1 MLLIYTNN
9 LIFQNLTIEILE
21 ILLIIPIN
29 IVKGKQSFYH
39 QIKTYLKNLKN
50 LKSINTRKIDK
61 FNNDFNKI
69 R

>member
-9 LIFQNLTIEILE
+9 LIFQDLTIEILE

-29 IVKGKQSFYH
+29 VVKGKQSFYH
-39 QIKTYLKNLKN
+39 QIKTYLKNY
-50 LKSINTRKIDK
+50 LKSINTKKIDK
-61 FNNDFNKI
+61 FNNDFNRI